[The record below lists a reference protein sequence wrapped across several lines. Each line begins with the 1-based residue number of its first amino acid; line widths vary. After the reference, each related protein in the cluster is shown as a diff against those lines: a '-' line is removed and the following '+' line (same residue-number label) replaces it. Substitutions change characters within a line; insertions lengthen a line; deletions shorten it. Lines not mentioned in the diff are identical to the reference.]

1 MPFGMMVKAC
11 EFYHEVTT
19 ETEEIFIQGIIDLL
33 FMENDKLILVD
44 YKTDKGV
51 AIAEVVAKYK
61 LQLELYSRAIEA
73 IFKKPV
79 AEKYLYLFSNNS
91 SIRVK

>member
-1 MPFGMMVKAC
+1 
-11 EFYHEVTT
+11 
-19 ETEEIFIQGIIDLL
+19 
-33 FMENDKLILVD
+33 MENDKLILVD

>member
-1 MPFGMMVKAC
+1 MQEIQAK
-11 EFYHEVTT
+11 VTQAQV
-19 ETEEIFIQGIIDLL
+19 EIIDRERFEQGI
-33 FMENDKLILVD
+33 N
-44 YKTDKGV
+44 
-51 AIAEVVAKYK
+51 EVVAKYK

>member
-1 MPFGMMVKAC
+1 MRLPLKQKKF
-11 EFYHEVTT
+11 
-19 ETEEIFIQGIIDLL
+19 FIQGIIDLL

-73 IFKKPV
+73 IFKKPF
-79 AEKYLYLFSNNS
+79 EKYLYLFSNNS